1 MIGNIFVAYPSVC
14 ALVNDCI
21 DSWGDSFYY
30 LISCICIFR
39 KYISVKIY
47 LDMMNARICFDYLN
61 IRLRLIISISSIS
74 AFISFNESRFLEYSD
89 EFFLIIHH
97 FFTIQRSLF
106 SEIFLEF
113 RICSI
118 CLGGF
123 FNYYFFYF
131 RLYKNFTDMYRFM
144 KVRAVDWIFAQI
156 REGRKR
162 RENYSSP
169 LTRQL
174 IVIRIRL

>member
-1 MIGNIFVAYPSVC
+1 MIALILGVIRFITSSVVFAYFENISQLLFSY
-14 ALVNDCI
+14 
-21 DSWGDSFYY
+21 
-30 LISCICIFR
+30 
-39 KYISVKIY
+39 
-47 LDMMNARICFDYLN
+47 MMNARICFDYLN

-74 AFISFNESRFLEYSD
+74 AFVSFNESRFLEYSD

-97 FFTIQRSLF
+97 FFRIQRSLF

-131 RLYKNFTDMYRFM
+131 RLYKNFTDRYRFM

-169 LTRQL
+169 LIRQL